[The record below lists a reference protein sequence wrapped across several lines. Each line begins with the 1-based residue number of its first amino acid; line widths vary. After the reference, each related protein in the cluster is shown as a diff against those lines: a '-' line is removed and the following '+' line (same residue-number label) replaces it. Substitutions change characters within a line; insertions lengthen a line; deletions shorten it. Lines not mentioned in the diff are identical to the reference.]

1 MSKDDAV
8 NSTVIGTLSAGV
20 PNDFSG
26 DPDSPW
32 ERASDSSANES
43 RQA

>member
-1 MSKDDAV
+1 MEGSASKDDAV

-26 DPDSPW
+26 DPDSL
-32 ERASDSSANES
+32 
-43 RQA
+43 